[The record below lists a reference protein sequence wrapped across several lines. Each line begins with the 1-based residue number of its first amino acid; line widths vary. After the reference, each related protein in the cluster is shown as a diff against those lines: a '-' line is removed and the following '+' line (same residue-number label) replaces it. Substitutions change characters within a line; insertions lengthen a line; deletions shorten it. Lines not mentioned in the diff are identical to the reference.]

1 MNPEPNAEGQAP
13 AAGRPRI
20 GWVGTGVMGLSMCRH
35 MLGGGFEVDVF
46 NRTPERAEP
55 LLELGARWRDSPAEV
70 AAEADAMFTIVGY
83 PADVREVVLG
93 ADGAMA
99 ALRPGSLL
107 IELTTSEPSLAEE
120 IYEAG
125 RERGVEALDAPVS
138 GGDVGAR
145 AGELSV
151 MVGGTPE
158 GFTRAEPL
166 MQPFSRR
173 ITLQGGPGAGQH
185 TKMANQI
192 AICSG
197 MVGVCEAL
205 LYAYRADLDLQ
216 AALETIVAGAGNS
229 WSLENYG
236 PRLLAG
242 DTAPGFKVD
251 HFVKDLGVA
260 LAESRRME
268 LELPGLAL
276 AEELYRRA
284 QDQGL
289 GELGTHSLL
298 LALAEMSSVE
308 WPAQP
313 SA

>member
-1 MNPEPNAEGQAP
+1 MTAEAAERPEG
-13 AAGRPRI
+13 GSGGKPRI

-35 MLGGGFEVDVF
+35 MLEAGFGVDVF
-46 NRTPERAEP
+46 NRTRERAAP

-83 PADVREVVLG
+83 PADVREVILG
-93 ADGAMA
+93 PRGALA
-99 ALRPGSLL
+99 ALPQGSLL
-107 IELTTSEPSLAEE
+107 VDLTTSEPSLAEE
-120 IYEAG
+120 IHDAG
-125 RERGVEALDAPVS
+125 RERGVEVLDAPVS

-158 GFTRAEPL
+158 GFARAEPL
-166 MQPFSRR
+166 MRPFGRR

-205 LYAYRADLDLQ
+205 LYAYRAGLDLE

-260 LAESRRME
+260 LAEARRMG

-276 AEELYRRA
+276 ADELYRRA

-289 GELGTHSLL
+289 GERGTHSLL
-298 LALAEMSSVE
+298 LALAQMSAVD
-308 WPAQP
+308 WPAT
-313 SA
+313 S